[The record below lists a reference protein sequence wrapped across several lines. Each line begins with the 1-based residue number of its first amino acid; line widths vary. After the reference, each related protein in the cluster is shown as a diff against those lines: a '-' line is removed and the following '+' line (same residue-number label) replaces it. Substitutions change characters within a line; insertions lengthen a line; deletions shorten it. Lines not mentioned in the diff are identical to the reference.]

1 MQKPTFRAQD
11 IAPKVVLSKTPVS
24 QNKITTERPIVLS
37 KTTVKSTPVVKTPAS
52 SYLTGGAPT
61 QAGTPYAARLQGNS
75 QITPKT
81 NARTSGGFSSG
92 RSKTGTAVKRQDSQI
107 ASIGDLRRTEYAAA
121 KTNDINRLT
130 GNSIAWHNANDT
142 EKQALFAENEAIR
155 KKYGM
160 TYNDFTG
167 ESFQRNQAGLV
178 ENLSKPVNA
187 YVKTQENYDKQN
199 PLTVAGHN
207 TMAGL
212 AGASGGLY
220 KTLDFFLPDVVTPKS
235 VQNWIDSAAEN
246 ADSIKEKVR
255 TYNYDRGGKV
265 GGVVGDLYQ
274 GGIEMVPA
282 AVLSLLTAGQ
292 SATAQAASAIANVNK
307 GSIAKV
313 IEGIAK
319 SPAAWTS
326 FARTVGND
334 YEQAK
339 QNGASDAQA
348 AVSAIISSGIN
359 AGIEIGGGVEA
370 LAGREAS
377 LKNILRSAGEEGME
391 EVKQG
396 VVSALTQKG
405 VFDKDA
411 PYYSTTDD
419 SAVINPVRML
429 QEYGSGALLGGVIG
443 AGKAIGNKGFGSNVK
458 PVQTEQ
464 GTIQTDLD
472 QNKTAPVETEAVQN
486 RGLNEVIAENHEAIK
501 KTGILAEMTGNE
513 FQGGGKKLV
522 DQVTD
527 FFKSLGNKVTRVGF
541 GDVTLSRSGARDSIS
556 HGMGRNKAI
565 AFTAVPSVIENGEII
580 DVQNNWKGRGYDTV
594 TFGGQV
600 KIGGADYDMGVIVKR
615 YDNVEN
621 ASKYYVHEVLL
632 TDTENG
638 TVSFKTGTLSGNPSD
653 TAPFSIDSISQNQQN
668 GNPPDIVRRSA
679 ASQALGSDGENI
691 IYTKNNKSINQ
702 TLDNRL
708 QLPALLSDD
717 TLVAY
722 SISQNQQNSNP
733 LDIVQQGAESQAL
746 GQRSEAN
753 KVALAQRF
761 AQLENDL
768 RDAKMLL
775 PGPIRDKRVAHIT
788 NQLDSVWQEMTGKT
802 AQTSQSAEDVAESTN
817 SVSELRAAWENKRIA
832 KQQAETTKQELTL
845 TVRDMQMAEN
855 AARSGMDSVQWDKAD
870 NPEQAYI
877 YGSALRAERD
887 ADFPIRE
894 YFARRTGEMQST
906 AQEAANAI
914 ASYAK
919 DKKLGVQYE
928 RETMERN
935 IRDIFGKDHQDA
947 AEEIIREYI
956 APIHTAVAD
965 GTRIK
970 NAYRSRVKELNLTKQ
985 ESALV
990 QLRMEGETG
999 GEAEYIKNNNIN
1011 VTSEM
1016 NAKINHAAQVM
1027 REIYNELFDKINE
1040 VQIRNGQEPTMF
1052 RKNYAPHFTLDKPDT
1067 MIGKVRFALGLG
1079 KDSSLS
1085 LPTDIAG
1092 ITEEFRPGKKWFGN
1106 LLQRKGE
1113 ITDYDAVY
1121 GFDHYIE
1128 TAADV
1133 ITLTDSIQKLRVL
1146 EDEVRYTFSDEG
1158 VRDKIDEI
1166 RANAEYDALQK
1177 RQAMEDVWE
1186 DNQTNAQQLI
1196 NDLKN
1201 QKQMGMGGFVT
1212 ELRRYTDNLAG
1223 KKSKEDRG
1231 WETKLNR
1238 QVYQVTKNLEGRVAA
1253 NMIAL
1258 NPGSWLTNF
1267 IPLTQASG
1275 EVSTGN
1281 LLRGMKETVRS
1292 FVKDDG
1298 FKDASDFLTN
1308 RYGSERIDQTLTQ
1321 KASAAAGAPMEWID
1335 HITSQAIVRARTN
1348 QNIQNG
1354 MSFADAVANADE
1366 FTASLMADRS
1376 KGSMPTI
1383 FNATNPVT
1391 KVFTMFQLE
1400 VNNQLSYLFKDMP
1413 KAQAEKGVAAV
1424 AAAYTKV
1431 FIGAY
1436 LYNIAYKSVFGR
1448 DSALDPIG
1456 IIMDALGIG
1465 DDEDDKKKTGWDVA
1479 ESLMASTAENL
1490 PFVGG
1495 VIGGGRV
1502 PISSALPDVGK
1513 MWNSL
1518 SSDAASEKKQD
1529 VLRKEVTKPLVY
1541 LLPPFGGGA
1550 IKKAAE
1556 GFATVRAGGSYAHDT
1571 NGNDILQF
1579 PVYNQKPTDYA
1590 KAMIAGKWSSAE
1602 AQNYVDSGFKGL
1614 SAAQT
1619 EVYNTLRDRYNADS
1633 KTVLDTIKALSGV
1646 ESEKDAD
1653 GNVLKSAKTIKR
1665 EMLFGMEGL
1674 TISQK
1679 REIDR
1684 KLISGGETPKPA
1696 SYNDR
1701 DSFMISVYVP
1711 ESRKDAARETIKAGF
1726 TIDQFIE
1733 YNDMLRDAKNQDH
1746 VSNSAARQQVLQNI
1760 RNNTQLTGEKMS
1772 ELVEHVLISD
1782 LGETRRDDWED
1793 VYKGKISAGQ
1803 YLEIAGKYSEIKEKY
1818 DDIDGIKS
1826 KAQRESTEFGKW
1838 VDSLP
1843 LDRDI
1848 KASIIDDFDYSN
1860 FVPAT
1865 ATPYRWDM
1873 LTSEDAKAVAPK
1885 LEASGM
1891 KIDTYNDI
1899 RDACSE
1905 FKADKD
1911 ANGKTI
1917 SGSKKTKVVNY
1928 IRGRDDLTPEQQNL
1942 MIQSYGY
1949 KVSSVSKKTASS
1961 STTFK
1966 SLPTFKKLKGF

>member
-1 MQKPTFRAQD
+1 MARNRYQNMSKEETDEEKKRRAAAAAKVTVQKPTFRAQD

-24 QNKITTERPIVLS
+24 QNKITTEKPIVLS

-61 QAGTPYAARLQGNS
+61 KAGTPYAARLQGNS

-81 NARTSGGFSSG
+81 NGRTAGGFSSG
-92 RSKTGTAVKRQDSQI
+92 RSKTGKSVRGQDSQI
-107 ASIGDLRRTEYAAA
+107 SSIGDLRRSEYAPTAA
-121 KTNDINRLT
+121 EQARARARDIDRIT
-130 GNSIAWHNANDT
+130 QNSIAWHKADDT
-142 EKQALFAENEAIR
+142 GKQALFAKNEAIR

-160 TYNDFTG
+160 TYNDYTG
-167 ESFQRNQAGLV
+167 ESFQRNQVGLV

-220 KTLDFFLPDVVTPKS
+220 KTLDFILPDVVTPKP
-235 VQNWIDSAAEN
+235 VQNLIDSAAEN

-292 SATAQAASAIANVNK
+292 SATAQAVSAMANVNK
-307 GSIAKV
+307 GLVAKV

-326 FARTVGND
+326 FARTVGSD
-334 YEQAK
+334 YEQAR

-377 LKNILRSAGEEGME
+377 LKNLLRSAGEEGME

-396 VVSALTQKG
+396 VISALTQKG
-405 VFDKDA
+405 VYDKDA

-443 AGKAIGNKGFGSNVK
+443 AGKAIGNKGFGGNLQE
-458 PVQTEQ
+458 VQQ
-464 GTIQTDLD
+464 QNAVQTDLT
-472 QNKTAPVETEAVQN
+472 QN
-486 RGLNEVIAENHEAIK
+486 
-501 KTGILAEMTGNE
+501 
-513 FQGGGKKLV
+513 
-522 DQVTD
+522 QVTP
-527 FFKSLGNKVTRVGF
+527 
-541 GDVTLSRSGARDSIS
+541 A
-556 HGMGRNKAI
+556 
-565 AFTAVPSVIENGEII
+565 
-580 DVQNNWKGRGYDTV
+580 
-594 TFGGQV
+594 
-600 KIGGADYDMGVIVKR
+600 
-615 YDNVEN
+615 
-621 ASKYYVHEVLL
+621 EV
-632 TDTENG
+632 
-638 TVSFKTGTLSGNPSD
+638 V
-653 TAPFSIDSISQNQQN
+653 
-668 GNPPDIVRRSA
+668 
-679 ASQALGSDGENI
+679 ASQAARTINTEAQNPIMQDVVR
-691 IYTKNNKSINQ
+691 KN
-702 TLDNRL
+702 T
-708 QLPALLSDD
+708 
-717 TLVAY
+717 
-722 SISQNQQNSNP
+722 
-733 LDIVQQGAESQAL
+733 ESQAL
-746 GQRSEAN
+746 GQNTEAN

-775 PGPIRDKRVAHIT
+775 PGTLRDNRVAHIT
-788 NQLDSVWQEMTGKT
+788 NQLDAVWQEMTGKT
-802 AQTSQSAEDVAESTN
+802 VQASQGVAENVAESEDN
-817 SVSELRAAWENKRIA
+817 IAELRAAWENKRIA
-832 KQQAETTKQELTL
+832 KQQAEKTKQELTL

-919 DKKLGVQYE
+919 DKKLGLQYE

-956 APIHTAVAD
+956 TPIHAAVAD

-999 GEAEYIKNNNIN
+999 GEAEYIKNNDIN

-1146 EDEVRYTFSDEG
+1146 EDEVRYTLSDEG

-1321 KASAAAGAPMEWID
+1321 KASAAAVAPMEWID

-1413 KAQAEKGVAAV
+1413 KAQAEKGIAAV

-1431 FIGAY
+1431 FVGAY
-1436 LYNIAYKSVFGR
+1436 LYNIAYKSAFGR

-1456 IIMDALGIG
+1456 MIMDALGIG

-1502 PISSALPDVGK
+1502 PISSALPDVGNL
-1513 MWNSL
+1513 WNSL
-1518 SSDAASEKKQD
+1518 SGDAASEKKQD
-1529 VLRKEVTKPLVY
+1529 ALRKEVTKPLVY

-1556 GFATVRAGGSYAHDT
+1556 GFATVRAGGSYVHDT

-1590 KAMIAGKWSSAE
+1590 KAMIAGKWSSEE
-1602 AQNYVDSGFKGL
+1602 AQDYVDSGFKGL

-1633 KTVLDTIKALSGV
+1633 KTVMDTIKALSGV

-1653 GNVLKSAKTIKR
+1653 GNELKSAKTIKQ
-1665 EMLFGMEGL
+1665 EMLFDMDGL

-1684 KLISGGETPKPA
+1684 KLISGGDTPKPA

-1746 VSNSAARQQVLQNI
+1746 VSSSAARQQVLQNI

-1949 KVSSVSKKTASS
+1949 KVSSGSGSSKKTSSGSS
-1961 STTFK
+1961 SFK